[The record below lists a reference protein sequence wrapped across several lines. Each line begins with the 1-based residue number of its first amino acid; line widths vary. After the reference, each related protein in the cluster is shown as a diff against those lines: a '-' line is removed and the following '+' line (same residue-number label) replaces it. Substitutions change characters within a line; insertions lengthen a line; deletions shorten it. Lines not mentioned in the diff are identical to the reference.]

1 MSDRPAHTAP
11 VLHVVDDALTI
22 GGCRVDT
29 LVSMVGGTPFYAYD
43 REVIAQQV
51 RRLREALPESVSL
64 HYAIKANP
72 MPAVVE
78 HIASLVDGLDIASI
92 GEMQLALD
100 SGTPSAAISFAGPG
114 KRDIELEG
122 AIASGVTVN
131 LESVNELDRALHI
144 ADRIGVAPHLAIRV
158 NPDFELKRAGMAMGG
173 GPKPF
178 GIDAEIVPD
187 VIKRIIEADA
197 VFRGLQ
203 IYSGSQNLNADLLI
217 EAQRATFALADRLAT
232 AASVEL
238 PTLNIGG
245 GFGIPYFPG
254 ERLLDLEPIA
264 DALAALL
271 KQRPASLHGSEVILE
286 LGRFL
291 IGESGAYVCRVIDRK
306 VSRGRLFI
314 ITDGG
319 MHQHLAA
326 SGNLGQLIR
335 KNYPVVNATQ
345 VAGGKRESATVVGPL
360 CTPLDVLAD
369 QIDIGELQ
377 VGDLVA
383 VLQSGA
389 YGLSASPLRFLG
401 HPPPKEILV

>member
-291 IGESGAYVCRVIDRK
+291 VGESGAYVCRVIDRK

-335 KNYPVVNATQ
+335 KNYPVVNAMQ
-345 VAGGKRESATVVGPL
+345 VAEGKRESATVVGPL